1 MKRTTLVH
9 VSVLFLML
17 TGVTTLFLLTQSY
30 DQDTHFQRQ
39 LNLQSIKRWEAR
51 LHQDLLQTRAEFL
64 PHYQE
69 LLEAK
74 NELHD
79 LYDELVSGKNRLAG
93 LGLER
98 LDELIVDLGQLLEKK
113 TELLEQFQAKNTRL
127 HNSMRYLPSGVK
139 GLIDIEPDESSRQR
153 LNNDAGHLLQSLLLY
168 IQQSTGERKYQ
179 VLTDLQ
185 ILKEWQTRF
194 SLEGQEDLDALVS
207 HIESIVLTTQ
217 TLDTLVPQFL
227 EMPTEIVL
235 NEMIQVYNSYQTT
248 LSQEADRY
256 RFALYLLSI
265 LLVLYVG
272 LMLFRLQQASQALAK
287 SKDELELQVTART
300 AELSQTNSALEQQI
314 HVRQEA
320 QRAEERSR
328 EVADQ
333 ANRAKSDFLANMSHE
348 FRTPLNGILGYT
360 QILKRDLSLGINQQK
375 GVGIIHQSGNHLLAL
390 VNDMLDLSKIEARKI
405 DINLQTFNLSECLHA
420 IVNLNKVRAEQ
431 KSLQFIFLTNPKLP
445 VWVQGDVQRLR
456 QVLLNLLGN
465 AIKFTNT
472 GTVTFQIH
480 VQGEKGDR
488 RQLRFEVEDT
498 GPGIAP
504 DKLETIFQ
512 PFQQIRDELSQVEGT
527 GLGLTI
533 CQRLM
538 QAMGGE
544 IHVASISGKGSRF
557 WILLDLPEVLTPET
571 KQEGTTAT
579 VIAYEGNTRHVIV
592 VDTHMGNRSMLT
604 DLLRPIGFA
613 VTEAG
618 NAQEGMTLAKECRPD
633 IILVDLTMPGFDG
646 LEFAQTIRQS
656 PIIQSTFLIALS
668 ANVFDHNQ
676 EQSLAAGFNDFIKK
690 PVDAEEL
697 LITIGQLL
705 HLTWIQQDETLE
717 QNHGIQVSDE
727 NLLPPTSQLHELLMI
742 TKQGNITAIRE
753 TILRF
758 ERSDKPYS
766 TFTKELRRL
775 ADGFLMKQLSDFLT
789 YSIERQANK
798 GNAHEA

>member
-1 MKRTTLVH
+1 MKRTTLIH
-9 VSVLFLML
+9 VSVLLLML
-17 TGVTTLFLLTQSY
+17 TGVTMLFLMTRSY

-39 LNLQSIKRWEAR
+39 LKLQSIKRWEAM

-69 LLEAK
+69 LLKAN
-74 NELHD
+74 NELNS
-79 LYDELVSGKNRLAG
+79 LYDELIHGKNRLVG
-93 LGLER
+93 LGPSR
-98 LDELIVDLGQLLEKK
+98 LDQRIADFGKLLKK
-113 TELLEQFQAKNTRL
+113 KSELLDQFQTENSRL
-127 HNSMRYLPSGVK
+127 QNSLRYLPSGVK
-139 GLIDIEPDESSRQR
+139 GLIDLGPDQSSRQR

-168 IQQSTGERKYQ
+168 VQQSTGERKYQ
-179 VLTDLQ
+179 VHTNLQ
-185 ILKEWQTRF
+185 ILKEWQTHF
-194 SLEGQEDLDALVS
+194 SPEEQEDLDALVS
-207 HIESIVLTTQ
+207 HIESIISTTQ

-227 EMPTEIVL
+227 DMPTDTVL
-235 NEMIQVYNSYQTT
+235 NEIIQVYNAYQSTV
-248 LSQEADRY
+248 SREADRY
-256 RFALYLLSI
+256 RLALYLLSI

-272 LMLFRLQQASQALAK
+272 LMLFRLQQASQALAQ

-300 AELSQTNSALEQQI
+300 AELSHTNSALQQQI

-328 EVADQ
+328 QVADR

-360 QILKRDLSLGINQQK
+360 QILKRDLNLGVNQK
-375 GVGIIHQSGNHLLAL
+375 RGVEIIHQSGNHLLAL

-405 DINLQTFNLSECLHA
+405 DIHLQAFNLSECLQALVH
-420 IVNLNKVRAEQ
+420 LNQIRAEQ
-431 KSLQFIFLTNPKLP
+431 KNLKFVCLTNPHLP

-456 QVLLNLLGN
+456 QVLLNLLSN

-472 GTVTFQIH
+472 GSVTFQID
-480 VQGEKGDR
+480 VQEEKGDR

-498 GPGIAP
+498 GPGIDP
-504 DKLETIFQ
+504 DQLETIFQ
-512 PFQQIRDELSQVEGT
+512 PFQQIHDTSSRNEGT

-544 IHVASISGKGSRF
+544 IHVASIPGKGSRF
-557 WILLDLPEVLTPET
+557 WILLDLPEVLTPEST
-571 KQEGTTAT
+571 QEGTTT
-579 VIAYEGNTRHVIV
+579 PVIGYEGNTRHIIV
-592 VDTHMGNRSMLT
+592 VDTHMGNYSMLT
-604 DLLRPIGFA
+604 DRLRPIGFA
-613 VTEAG
+613 VIEAS
-618 NAQEGMTLAKECRPD
+618 NAQEGMALAEKHRPD
-633 IILVDLTMPGFDG
+633 IIFVDLTMPAFDG

-656 PIIQSTFLIALS
+656 SILDSTFLIALS

-676 EQSLAAGFNDFIKK
+676 EQCLSVGFNDFIVK

-697 LITIGQLL
+697 LITISQLL
-705 HLTWIQQDETLE
+705 HLTWIRQDETLE
-717 QNHGIQVSDE
+717 QNLVTQLSDE
-727 NLLPPTSQLHELLMI
+727 KLLPATSQLRDLLMI
-742 TKQGNITAIRE
+742 TKQGNITAIRD

-758 ERSDKPYS
+758 ERSDEPYA

-775 ADGFLMKQLSDFLT
+775 ADGFLMKQLSDFLAC
-789 YSIERQANK
+789 SIEIKEKK

>member
-1 MKRTTLVH
+1 
-9 VSVLFLML
+9 ML
-17 TGVTTLFLLTQSY
+17 SGVTTLFLLTQSY

-39 LNLQSIKRWEAR
+39 LNLQGIKRWEAT

-64 PHYQE
+64 PHYQD

-74 NELHD
+74 NELQL
-79 LYDELVSGKNRLAG
+79 LYDELVSGQGRLID
-93 LGLER
+93 LGPER
-98 LDELIVDLGQLLEKK
+98 LNQLIVEFGQLLEKK
-113 TELLEQFQAKNTRL
+113 NELLEKFQAENTRL
-127 HNSMRYLPSGVK
+127 HNSLRYLPSGVK
-139 GLIDIEPDESSRQR
+139 GLTDLEPDESSRQR
-153 LNNDAGHLLQSLLLY
+153 LNNEAGHLLQSLLLY

-185 ILKEWQTRF
+185 ILNEWQTRF

-207 HIESIVLTTQ
+207 HIESIIATTQ

-227 EMPTEIVL
+227 EMPTDTVL
-235 NEMIQVYNSYQTT
+235 NEIIQVYNAYQNTV
-248 LSQEADRY
+248 SQEADRY

-265 LLVLYVG
+265 LLVLYVA
-272 LMLFRLQQASQALAK
+272 LMLFRLQQASLALAK

-360 QILKRDLSLGINQQK
+360 QILKRDLTLGENQQK
-375 GVGIIHQSGNHLLAL
+375 GVKIIHQSGNHLLAL

-420 IVNLNKVRAEQ
+420 LVNLNKVRAEQ
-431 KSLQFIFLTNPKLP
+431 NGLEFIFLPNSKLP
-445 VWVQGDVQRLR
+445 AWVQGDVQRLR

-465 AIKFTNT
+465 AIKFTKT
-472 GTVTFQIH
+472 GTVTFQID

-498 GPGIAP
+498 GPGIDP
-504 DKLETIFQ
+504 GKLETIFQ
-512 PFQQIRDELSQVEGT
+512 PFQQIRDESSQIEGT

-538 QAMGGE
+538 KAMGGE

-571 KQEGTTAT
+571 MQEGTTAP
-579 VIAYEGNTRHVIV
+579 VIGYEGNTRHIIV
-592 VDTHMGNRSMLT
+592 VDSHRGNRSMLT

-618 NAQEGMTLAKECRPD
+618 DAQEGMTLAEECRPD

-656 PIIQSTFLIALS
+656 PIPQSTFLIALS

-676 EQSLAAGFNDFIKK
+676 EQCLSAGFNDFIEK
-690 PVDAEEL
+690 PVDAEKCL
-697 LITIGQLL
+697 TKIGQLL
-705 HLTWIQQDETLE
+705 HLTWIQEDETLE
-717 QNHGIQVSDE
+717 QNAVTHISDE
-727 NLLPPTSQLHELLMI
+727 KLLPPTSQLHELLTI

-753 TILRF
+753 TILQF
-758 ERSDKPYS
+758 EQSDEPYS
-766 TFTKELRRL
+766 IFTKELRRL

-789 YSIERQANK
+789 DSIEIKEKRGK
-798 GNAHEA
+798 VHEA